1 MNVLQN
7 AGGSAGRGTGENCL
21 RQRHKSETHA
31 FQPTRAS
38 NRTAPFTD
46 KLFISR
52 YSHKNKLQNIFVF
65 RLFLCILRAWMN

>member
-31 FQPTRAS
+31 FQPTRAC
-38 NRTAPFTD
+38 RVET
-46 KLFISR
+46 
-52 YSHKNKLQNIFVF
+52 
-65 RLFLCILRAWMN
+65 